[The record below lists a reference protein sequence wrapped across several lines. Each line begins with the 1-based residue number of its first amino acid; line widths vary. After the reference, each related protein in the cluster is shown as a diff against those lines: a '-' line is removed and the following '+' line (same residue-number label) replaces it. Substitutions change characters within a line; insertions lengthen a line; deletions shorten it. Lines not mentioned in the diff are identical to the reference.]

1 MKGVRRESLADFF
14 GFLAI
19 WVSISSASV
28 LVVMS
33 GAPAEVCA
41 FWRTFI
47 TSIMFL
53 PIALHRKNFS
63 IKLHHLVAGFFLGLH
78 FLMWMQSLFLLPVY
92 QSTLIVVSY
101 PVFNVV
107 FDYIFFHEKPSFR
120 KISGF
125 IITLMLLAI
134 FLKVSELHLN
144 IGVFLALTASLFAA
158 GYFQVGRYAR
168 YRVGEPILEYATPTY
183 IIASLTALVYAIF
196 NGSNILFY
204 DATTYFYFI
213 LLALIP
219 MIGGHTLMNYYMRK
233 YSTSTV
239 TSIAL
244 GEPFGA
250 GLLGM
255 ILLGQSLSAFAL
267 FLGFLIVFC
276 IIVLIH

>member
-1 MKGVRRESLADFF
+1 MKEVRGKNLADLLGFF
-14 GFLAI
+14 VI

-28 LVVMS
+28 IVVLS

-53 PIALHRKNFS
+53 PIALSRKDFS
-63 IKLHHLVAGFFLGLH
+63 FKPHHLAAGFFLGFH
-78 FLMWMQSLFLLPVY
+78 FILWMQSLFLLPVY

-101 PVFNVV
+101 PVFNVIL
-107 FDYIFFHEKPSFR
+107 DYVFFHERPGLK
-120 KISGF
+120 KTVGF
-125 IITLMLLAI
+125 ILALLLLVI
-134 FLKVSELHLN
+134 FLRVNNLSLN
-144 IGVFLALTASLFAA
+144 IGVILAFTASLLAA
-158 GYFQVGRYAR
+158 GYFQIGRYAR
-168 YRVGEPILEYATPTY
+168 SVAGEPLLKYATPTY
-183 IIASLTALVYAIF
+183 IVASLTSLSYALF

-204 DATTYFYFI
+204 DFRTYLYFI

-233 YSTSTV
+233 YSASTV

-255 ILLGQSLSAFAL
+255 IVLGQPLSVMSLL
-267 FLGFLIVFC
+267 IGFSIVIC
-276 IIVLIH
+276 IMVLIY